1 MYKGVMVIMAK
12 AVKLSDIAQR
22 LGVSTVTVSK
32 ALSGQKGVSEEM
44 REKIRQLADEMGY
57 VKTAAR
63 EKNTPKKSY
72 TIGIAVAERYLEEN
86 NSFYW
91 QLYQHVAQRALQ
103 RSSFTMLEVIG
114 LEDENAHQ
122 LPKMVSEEKIDA
134 IIVMGSFKVE
144 YAQFLSRNIHIPMV
158 FFDTIGAD
166 GSCDAVVSNNMMGA
180 YRMTNYLFEMGHK
193 KIGFVGTRLA
203 TASIDDRFFGY
214 LKSAMEHGMKTEDE
228 WLIDDRDR
236 ETGDTDPELFLQLP
250 KRNLPT
256 AFFCNN
262 DIAALMLIG
271 KLQENGYRVPEDVS
285 VVGFD
290 NFVTDS
296 YNRIGLTTYAINTSE
311 MAKRVVH
318 IAIHKLENSEYSSG
332 VYMIAGRFIE
342 RESVKRVGPP
352 VPFV

>member
-1 MYKGVMVIMAK
+1 MAK
-12 AVKLSDIAQR
+12 AVKLADIAQR

-57 VKTAAR
+57 VKTVAS
-63 EKNTPKKSY
+63 EKNMQRKSY
-72 TIGIAVAERYLEEN
+72 TIGVAVAERYLEEN
-86 NSFYW
+86 KSFYW
-91 QLYQHVAQRALQ
+91 QLYQQAAQRALQ
-103 RSSFTMLEVIG
+103 KNCFTMLEVIG
-114 LEDENAHQ
+114 YSDERSQ
-122 LPKMVSEEKIDA
+122 QIPKMVVEEKIDA
-134 IIVMGSFKVE
+134 IILMGSFKVE
-144 YAQFLSRNIHIPMV
+144 YAQFLSKNVRIPMV
-158 FFDTIGAD
+158 FFDTIGSD
-166 GSCDAVVSNNMMGA
+166 GNCDAVVSNNMMGA
-180 YRMTNYLFEMGHK
+180 YQMTNYLFDMGHE

-214 LKSAMEHGMKTEDE
+214 MKSAMEHGMKVEDE

-236 ETGDTDPELFLQLP
+236 ETGDDDPQLYLRLP
-250 KRNLPT
+250 KENMPT

-262 DIAALMLIG
+262 DMVALMLIQ
-271 KLQENGYRVPEDVS
+271 KLQENGYQVPEDIS

-290 NFVTDS
+290 NFLTEP
-296 YNRIGLTTYAINTSE
+296 YNQIGITTYAINTGE
-311 MAKRVVH
+311 MAKRVIH
-318 IAIHKLENSEYSSG
+318 IAIHKLENSEYSAG